1 VVTSSP
7 AQRIDLEHFGE
18 ACVLLVCCVL
28 ARLTLCLLGLD
39 PAEVANSKI
48 SHEELDKKLER
59 LEKREMDVEE

>member
-1 VVTSSP
+1 LVRLV
-7 AQRIDLEHFGE
+7 F
-18 ACVLLVCCVL
+18 CVCVCRVL